1 MAKGSKKK
9 PEEKLGFKLSREEFV
24 AITAVEGL
32 KLSPEA
38 EQRLKDTEGMT
49 PEERVAVIIG
59 AYKAR
64 RHK

>member
-1 MAKGSKKK
+1 
-9 PEEKLGFKLSREEFV
+9 
-24 AITAVEGL
+24 VEGL